1 LNMAAYDVEQGD
13 AIHPGDPVVVDR
25 YTPALG

>member
-25 YTPALG
+25 YTHRS